1 VTPVSTHID
10 KAAIGLSFACTVHC
24 LLLPIALLMVPTLAA
39 STFGDERF
47 HQWMLIAVL
56 PTSLIALAMGCR
68 QHHNKSVLIIGLLGL
83 TTLSLAIFLG
93 HDLLGDMGE
102 KIASVLGA
110 SLIAL
115 GHFKNHTLCK
125 HAQCRC
131 GAN

>member
-10 KAAIGLSFACTVHC
+10 KAAIGLSFVCTVHC

-68 QHHNKSVLIIGLLGL
+68 QHQNKSVLIIGLLGL
-83 TTLSLAIFLG
+83 TTLSLAIFFG